1 MDLTEKLGQEII
13 RRLSK
18 YIDVPINLMNPH
30 GRIVAS
36 TDPSRLHQLHGG
48 AKAVIESQQPNI
60 ITNGNADDFSN
71 VKPGVNLPIFHH
83 GELAGVVGLTGKPD
97 DVMQAARMTQGSVE
111 ITLDQ
116 MRLQK
121 EAFFQERQWNQ
132 WLQKLLHPAGIDAQE
147 LEREAV
153 YSLQVEIHKQWQV
166 VVYRTTQPYELADR
180 IRASSEHHNPLFV
193 LPYEGDSVVAA
204 FPDHQQPL
212 PIHREAGVM
221 IGVGEP
227 GYSLAGLRQSYHQAS
242 EAIALAGVD
251 GEVVYSSSL
260 KIERLINQID
270 RSVYEEITGEYLRLL
285 NELDDSYIETLHCFF
300 NNNLKMNVTAN
311 DLHIH
316 RNTLIYRLDQLSRKT
331 GLDPRRLKD
340 AMILKTILLKESL

>member
-1 MDLTEKLGQEII
+1 MELTEKLGQEII

-36 TDPSRLHQLHGG
+36 TDPVRLHQLHGG

-83 GELAGVVGLTGKPD
+83 GELAGVVGLTGKPE

-121 EAFFQERQWNQ
+121 EAFFQERQWNH
-132 WLQKLLHPAGIDAQE
+132 WLQKLLQPAEVDTQE
-147 LEREAV
+147 LEREAI
-153 YSLQVEIHKQWQV
+153 YTLQVEIHKQWKV
-166 VVYRTTQPYELADR
+166 VVYQASSPYELAER
-180 IRASSEHHNPLFV
+180 LSPSLEYLAPLFV
-193 LPYEGDSVVAA
+193 LPYEDHSVVAA
-204 FPDHQQPL
+204 LPADQPL
-212 PIHREAGVM
+212 PIESEADVLT
-221 IGVGEP
+221 GVGEP
-227 GYSLAGLRQSYHQAS
+227 GYSLDGLRQSYQQAS
-242 EAIALAGVD
+242 EAIELAGVH

-260 KIERLINQID
+260 KTERLMNHID
-270 RSVYEEITGEYLRLL
+270 TAVYEEITTEYVLRL
-285 NELDDSYIETLHCFF
+285 NELEDSYVETLHCFF
-300 NNNLKMNVTAN
+300 DNNLKMNVAAN

-316 RNTLIYRLDQLSRKT
+316 RNTLIYRLDQLSKKT
-331 GLDPRRLKD
+331 GLDPRRFKD
-340 AMILKTILLKESL
+340 AIILKTILLKESL

>member
-1 MDLTEKLGQEII
+1 MELTEKLGQEII

-30 GRIVAS
+30 GKIVAS

-48 AKAVIESQQPNI
+48 AKAVIQSQQPNI

-121 EAFFQERQWNQ
+121 EAFFQERQWNH
-132 WLQKLLHPAGIDAQE
+132 WLQRLLHPTDVDTKE
-147 LEREAV
+147 LAREAV
-153 YSLQVEIHKQWQV
+153 YTLQVEIHKPWQV
-166 VVYRTTQPYELADR
+166 VVYQTSQPYELAER
-180 IRASSEHHNPLFV
+180 LRSSLEPFDPLFI
-193 LPYEGDSVVAA
+193 LPYENHSVVAA
-204 FPDHQQPL
+204 LPDQPL
-212 PIHREAGVM
+212 TIEGEEEVV
-221 IGVGEP
+221 IGIGEP
-227 GYSLAGLRQSYHQAS
+227 GYSISGLRQSYHQAS
-242 EAIALAGVD
+242 EAIDLAGIP
-251 GEVVYSSSL
+251 GEVVSSASL
-260 KIERLINQID
+260 KTERLINHID
-270 RSVYEEITGEYLRLL
+270 PAVYEEISGTYRQLLR
-285 NELDDSYIETLHCFF
+285 ELDASYIETLQSFF
-300 NNNLKMNVTAN
+300 DNNLKMNVTAS

-316 RNTLIYRLDQLSRKT
+316 RNTLIYRLDQLSKKT
-331 GLDPRRLKD
+331 GLDPRRFQD
-340 AMILKTILLKESL
+340 AIILKTILLKESL